1 VSASLTR
8 SASSILGLGLAT
20 IACTVG
26 LGTTAA
32 ATHDRP
38 ALNPNRLP
46 EIATGIARVSVRTCN
61 GRQRSSG
68 TGFLI
73 GERVVMTAR
82 EVIESVRGCRAVQV
96 LLSGKAYRGERIVY
110 WSTGGKRDDAV
121 ADVATLKLSRKAP
134 GSVLSFARRT
144 PTLSTTIA
152 VVGYPPGKPLSFKQ
166 GPLVAATRVDGIPV
180 AAVKLVARGGTSG
193 SAFLDPA
200 GDIVGIAQTRLA
212 PRPGR
217 EAVVTARKGVVW
229 GVNLVR
235 WWGPAIA
242 RDLCR
247 AYPNGGTP
255 GCRPPPQ
262 PPPGPAVAGT
272 YAGTT
277 TQNAKVT
284 FEVLPGGTALKDF
297 FVSLIELFCQPPDVV
312 LFPESSNDFLPK
324 KTAPIAADGS
334 FVIAIKADNTPYD
347 DVRYQ
352 SEIRVTGR
360 FSGQGASGE
369 LNLELTRTIPG
380 EPVATCTTPN
390 VTWTAL
396 RTP

>member
-1 VSASLTR
+1 MSSL
-8 SASSILGLGLAT
+8 LGLGLAT

-26 LGTTAA
+26 LGTAGAA
-32 ATHDRP
+32 AHNRP

-46 EIATGIARVSVRTCN
+46 EIATGVARVSVRSCN

-73 GERVVMTAR
+73 GESVVMTAR
-82 EVIESVRGCRAVQV
+82 EVIESVRGCRVVHV
-96 LLSGKAYRGERIVY
+96 LLSGKAYRGERIIY
-110 WSTGGKRDDAV
+110 WPTGGKRDDAV
-121 ADVATLKLSRKAP
+121 ADVATLKLSSNAP
-134 GSVLSFARRT
+134 GFVFSFARRT

-152 VVGYPPGKPLSFKQ
+152 VVGYPPGKPLSINQ
-166 GPLVAATRVDGIPV
+166 GPLVAARRVDGIPV
-180 AAVKLVARGGTSG
+180 AAVKLLAGGGTSG

-200 GDIVGIAQTRLA
+200 GDAVGIAQKGLA
-212 PRPGR
+212 PGPGK
-217 EAVVTARKGVVW
+217 ETATPRKGVVW

-235 WWGPAIA
+235 WWGPAVA

-255 GCRPPPQ
+255 GCKPPP
-262 PPPGPAVAGT
+262 PPPAVAGK

-297 FVSLIELFCQPPDVV
+297 FISSVTLFCQPPDVV
-312 LFPESSNDFLPK
+312 LFPESSNDFLPN
-324 KTAPIAADGS
+324 KTASIAADGS
-334 FVIAIKADNTPYD
+334 FLITARADGTPYD

-352 SEIRVTGR
+352 SETRVTGR
-360 FSGQGASGE
+360 FSGQGASGGF
-369 LNLELTRTIPG
+369 NLDLTRTIPG
-380 EPVATCTTPN
+380 EPVATCTAPN
-390 VTWTAL
+390 VTWTAS